1 MSGSKKR
8 MKNSISELE
17 EDDTLAVR
25 KRQLDNAMHMPF
37 PESTEEERQG
47 NTKRRRSKVTEPI
60 DNGNAQISNLQPGD
74 QRHDEGIDDAV
85 NDDNAP
91 NTGENEGD
99 IESVSTITTDSGEV
113 DEKEETIDDT
123 PSLLDRS
130 SASFRAYIRRRDSLC
145 QDITRKNLLM
155 SLDEASKKKRDM
167 SLSVDSRERWG
178 SLYKYLKDKWAR
190 IVEVEQEQEH
200 A

>member
-1 MSGSKKR
+1 